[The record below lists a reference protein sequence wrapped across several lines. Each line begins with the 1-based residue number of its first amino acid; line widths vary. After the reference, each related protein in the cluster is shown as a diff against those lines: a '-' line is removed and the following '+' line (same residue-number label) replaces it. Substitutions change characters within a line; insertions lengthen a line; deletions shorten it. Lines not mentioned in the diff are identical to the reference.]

1 METRIIDL
9 IKNPET
15 LRVEDLSLLETEI
28 EKFPYMQS
36 LRAIYLLGVH
46 RFYNENFSKE
56 LAKTAAYTTDKRI
69 LYNLINKTNE
79 NMAAALAASAFP
91 FKTDLATK
99 TPKIQEVKTEA
110 IPAPAEIKIEEKTD
124 LVTET
129 QSVEISE
136 PVFVEE
142 NKNEEAQAVNNV
154 TPFIPDVLPIEEPQT
169 EVLSP
174 EKTETE
180 KTELTAAEYIAAEMA
195 KLKSGA
201 ATEEPAI
208 AEKEENIETTE
219 TIEII
224 SEVEKEEI
232 LVEEVK
238 TEEISPIEIVE
249 EKEVEVE
256 AEPIEEER
264 FSAEE
269 LASPDTFNLRKP
281 KETTIDFYN
290 RKQTG
295 FVEEIPAQ
303 KENNYSSEKPISE
316 KPAEK
321 EEEKETNIS
330 FYAQKQAESI
340 EESPAQKEDFYS
352 AKTTSESPA
361 ENEERETTI
370 DFYARKQTSF
380 VEETPAQK
388 EDFYSAKTTSES
400 SAENEERE
408 TTIDFYARKQTSFVE
423 ETPAQKEDF
432 YSAKATSENSTE
444 NETKETTIDFYARK
458 QTGFVEETP
467 APKEN
472 IYSSEETI
480 SESSAEKE
488 ERETTI
494 DFYASK
500 KANSDAQEEQTSYSP
515 VNIYQKQ
522 IDTEKEDT
530 AEVSKNLVQEENIST
545 TEEAANSEKPEPKAE
560 TEKVTEVVKPTSSSN
575 VTSFISTWK
584 SWLKIDRSE
593 IVTPSEQDKKA
604 AIIDKFIEN
613 NPKISPI
620 KEDVDFIVKEKSN
633 DISHLMTET
642 LAQLYVEQ
650 KLYTKAIQA
659 YKILQ
664 EKHPEKTEEF
674 EERIEEIKK
683 SRNIK

>member
-15 LRVEDLSLLETEI
+15 LRVEDLNLLETEI

-46 RFYNENFSKE
+46 RFYNEHFPKE

-79 NMAAALAASAFP
+79 NKAAALAASAFP
-91 FKTDLATK
+91 FKTEFTTK
-99 TPKIQEVKTEA
+99 TPALQ
-110 IPAPAEIKIEEKTD
+110 EIKIEETPIHTEEEVVENTD
-124 LVTET
+124 LVVEN
-129 QSVEISE
+129 QPVEISE
-136 PVFVEE
+136 TVSFVEE
-142 NKNEEAQAVNNV
+142 NTNEEQQATNNE
-154 TPFIPDVLPIEEPQT
+154 TPSISDVSPVEEPQYSAP
-169 EVLSP
+169 SP
-174 EKTETE
+174 ERSEYEQK
-180 KTELTAAEYIAAEMA
+180 KLAIDEYIAAEMA
-195 KLKSGA
+195 KLKSGT
-201 ATEEPAI
+201 ATEEPSI
-208 AEKEENIETTE
+208 
-219 TIEII
+219 
-224 SEVEKEEI
+224 VEKEEDLEPVKAI
-232 LVEEVK
+232 ETISETEKEEITVEEVK
-238 TEEISPIEIVE
+238 AEEISPIEIIE

-256 AEPIEEER
+256 VEIEAEAEPIVEEER

-269 LASPDTFNLRKP
+269 LASPSTFNLKKP

-295 FVEEIPAQ
+295 FVEETSAP
-303 KENNYSSEKPISE
+303 
-316 KPAEK
+316 
-321 EEEKETNIS
+321 
-330 FYAQKQAESI
+330 
-340 EESPAQKEDFYS
+340 KEDYYSS
-352 AKTTSESPA
+352 AKTVE
-361 ENEERETTI
+361 ENSTKETTV
-370 DFYARKQTSF
+370 DFYTKKQTEP
-380 VEETPAQK
+380 VEEAPAQK

-400 SAENEERE
+400 SAEKEER
-408 TTIDFYARKQTSFVE
+408 
-423 ETPAQKEDF
+423 
-432 YSAKATSENSTE
+432 
-444 NETKETTIDFYARK
+444 ETTIDFYARK
-458 QTGFVEETP
+458 QTGFVEEAP
-467 APKEN
+467 AQKEN
-472 IYSSEETI
+472 IYSSE
-480 SESSAEKE
+480 SSTENEA
-488 ERETTI
+488 RGTNI

-500 KANSDAQEEQTSYSP
+500 KANSDTQEEQKSAYSL
-515 VNIYQKQ
+515 VDIYQKP
-522 IDTEKEDT
+522 IETKNTEKDELV
-530 AEVSKNLVQEENIST
+530 EVYKNPVDFYSSQNKPVQEEENISA
-545 TEEAANSEKPEPKAE
+545 TEDVTDSEKTKPKAE
-560 TEKVTEVVKPTSSSN
+560 TEPVKVTEVEKPAANSN

-620 KEDVDFIVKEKSN
+620 KDDVDFIVKEKSN

-664 EKHPEKTEEF
+664 EKHPERTEEF

>member
-46 RFYNENFSKE
+46 RFYNEHFPKE

-79 NMAAALAASAFP
+79 NMAAALATSPFP
-91 FKTDLATK
+91 FKTEFTTK
-99 TPKIQEVKTEA
+99 TPALQ
-110 IPAPAEIKIEEKTD
+110 EIKVEETPIHTEEEVVENTD
-124 LVTET
+124 LVVET

-136 PVFVEE
+136 PVSFVEE
-142 NKNEEAQAVNNV
+142 NTNEEQQAVNIETPSIPNV
-154 TPFIPDVLPIEEPQT
+154 PSVEEPQFSAT
-169 EVLSP
+169 SP
-174 EKTETE
+174 ERSEYEQK
-180 KTELTAAEYIAAEMA
+180 KLAIDEYIAAEMA
-195 KLKSGA
+195 KLKSGT
-201 ATEEPAI
+201 ATEEPSI
-208 AEKEENIETTE
+208 IEKEEDVEPVKAVE
-219 TIEII
+219 TI
-224 SEVEKEEI
+224 SETEKEEI
-232 LVEEVK
+232 AVEEVK
-238 TEEISPIEIVE
+238 AEEITPIEVE
-249 EKEVEVE
+249 EEKVEE
-256 AEPIEEER
+256 TEPIATETEEER

-269 LASPDTFNLRKP
+269 LASPSTFNLKKP

-295 FVEEIPAQ
+295 YVEETSALKEDYYSSAKPVEKNSTKETNVDFYTKKQTEPVEEAPAQ
-303 KENNYSSEKPISE
+303 KEGYYSVKPVSES
-316 KPAEK
+316 PAED
-321 EEEKETNIS
+321 ESKETSID
-330 FYAQKQAESI
+330 FYAQKQTKSI
-340 EESPAQKEDFYS
+340 EDTPTQKEDFYS
-352 AKTTSESPA
+352 AKTTSESSA
-361 ENEERETTI
+361 EKEERETTI

-380 VEETPAQK
+380 VEEAPAQ
-388 EDFYSAKTTSES
+388 
-400 SAENEERE
+400 
-408 TTIDFYARKQTSFVE
+408 
-423 ETPAQKEDF
+423 
-432 YSAKATSENSTE
+432 
-444 NETKETTIDFYARK
+444 
-458 QTGFVEETP
+458 
-467 APKEN
+467 KEN
-472 IYSSEETI
+472 IYSSE
-480 SESSAEKE
+480 SSTENEA
-488 ERETTI
+488 RGTNI

-500 KANSDAQEEQTSYSP
+500 IAVSDAQEEQKSAYSP
-515 VNIYQKQ
+515 VDIYQKT
-522 IDTEKEDT
+522 IDTENTEKDEPV
-530 AEVSKNLVQEENIST
+530 EVYKNPVDFYSSQNKPVQEEENVSA
-545 TEEAANSEKPEPKAE
+545 TEDVADSEKPEIEPV
-560 TEKVTEVVKPTSSSN
+560 KVTEVVKPASNSN

-664 EKHPEKTEEF
+664 EKHPEKMEEF

>member
-15 LRVEDLSLLETEI
+15 LRVEDLKLLETEI

-99 TPKIQEVKTEA
+99 TPKIQEVKTEV
-110 IPAPAEIKIEEKTD
+110 IPAPAEVKIEEKTD

-136 PVFVEE
+136 PVSFVEE
-142 NKNEEAQAVNNV
+142 NKNEEQQAVNIE
-154 TPFIPDVLPIEEPQT
+154 TPSIPDVSPIEKPQA

-224 SEVEKEEI
+224 SEAEKEEI

-238 TEEISPIEIVE
+238 AEEISPIEIVE

-295 FVEEIPAQ
+295 FVEETPAQ
-303 KENNYSSEKPISE
+303 KENNYSSEKIVEE
-316 KPAEK
+316 KPTEK
-321 EEEKETNIS
+321 EEEKETAVD
-330 FYAQKQAESI
+330 FYAKKQTESVEETPAQKEDFYSAKTTLESSTEK
-340 EESPAQKEDFYS
+340 EERETTIDFYARKQTSFVEETPAQKEDFYS

-361 ENEERETTI
+361 EKEERETTI

-408 TTIDFYARKQTSFVE
+408 TTIDFYA
-423 ETPAQKEDF
+423 
-432 YSAKATSENSTE
+432 
-444 NETKETTIDFYARK
+444 
-458 QTGFVEETP
+458 
-467 APKEN
+467 
-472 IYSSEETI
+472 
-480 SESSAEKE
+480 
-488 ERETTI
+488 
-494 DFYASK
+494 SK
-500 KANSDAQEEQTSYSP
+500 KADSDAQEEQTSYSP

-522 IDTEKEDT
+522 IDTEKEA

-560 TEKVTEVVKPTSSSN
+560 IETEKVTEVVKPTSNNN

-664 EKHPEKTEEF
+664 EKHPERTEEF

>member
-15 LRVEDLSLLETEI
+15 LRVEDLNLLETEI

-46 RFYNENFSKE
+46 RFYNEHFPKE

-91 FKTDLATK
+91 FKTEFTTK
-99 TPKIQEVKTEA
+99 TPALQ
-110 IPAPAEIKIEEKTD
+110 EIKVEETPIHTEEEVVENTD
-124 LVTET
+124 LVVEN
-129 QSVEISE
+129 QPVEISE
-136 PVFVEE
+136 PVSFVEE
-142 NKNEEAQAVNNV
+142 NTNEEQQATNNE
-154 TPFIPDVLPIEEPQT
+154 TPPIPDVPSVEEPQYSAP
-169 EVLSP
+169 SP
-174 EKTETE
+174 ERSEYEQK
-180 KTELTAAEYIAAEMA
+180 KLAIDEYIAAEMA
-195 KLKSGA
+195 KLKSGTA
-201 ATEEPAI
+201 MEEPSI
-208 AEKEENIETTE
+208 
-219 TIEII
+219 
-224 SEVEKEEI
+224 VEKEEDVEPVKAVETI
-232 LVEEVK
+232 SETEKEEVVVK
-238 TEEISPIEIVE
+238 EVKAEEVSPAETVE
-249 EKEVEVE
+249 EKEVEIEIETEPVVE
-256 AEPIEEER
+256 TEEER

-269 LASPDTFNLRKP
+269 LASPETFNLKKP

-295 FVEEIPAQ
+295 YAEETSALKEDYYSSAKPVEENSTKETNVDFYTKKQTEPVEEAPAQ
-303 KENNYSSEKPISE
+303 KEDYYSVKPVSESS
-316 KPAEK
+316 AED
-321 EEEKETNIS
+321 ETKETTID
-330 FYAQKQAESI
+330 FYAQKQTIAET
-340 EESPAQKEDFYS
+340 AVQKEDIYS
-352 AKTTSESPA
+352 SEKTT
-361 ENEERETTI
+361 ENKEIETTI
-370 DFYARKQTSF
+370 DFYARKQTES

-400 SAENEERE
+400 S
-408 TTIDFYARKQTSFVE
+408 
-423 ETPAQKEDF
+423 
-432 YSAKATSENSTE
+432 TE
-444 NETKETTIDFYARK
+444 NEARG
-458 QTGFVEETP
+458 T
-467 APKEN
+467 N
-472 IYSSEETI
+472 
-480 SESSAEKE
+480 
-488 ERETTI
+488 I

-500 KANSDAQEEQTSYSP
+500 IAVSDAQEEQKPAHSP
-515 VNIYQKQ
+515 VDIYQKT
-522 IDTEKEDT
+522 IDTENTEKDEPV
-530 AEVSKNLVQEENIST
+530 EVYKNPVDFYSSQNKPVQEEENVSA
-545 TEEAANSEKPEPKAE
+545 TEDVADSEKPKIEPV
-560 TEKVTEVVKPTSSSN
+560 KVTEVVKPASNSN

-674 EERIEEIKK
+674 EEKIEEIKK

>member
-1 METRIIDL
+1 MMNTRVLDI
-9 IKNPET
+9 IKNPEIIHID
-15 LRVEDLSLLETEI
+15 DLKLLKTEI
-28 EKFPYMQS
+28 EKFPYAQS
-36 LRAIYLLGVH
+36 LRAIYLLGIH
-46 RFYNENFSKE
+46 RFYNEHFPKE

-79 NMAAALAASAFP
+79 NMAAVLAASAFP

-110 IPAPAEIKIEEKTD
+110 IPAPAEVKIEENTD

-129 QSVEISE
+129 QSTEISE
-136 PVFVEE
+136 PVSFVEE
-142 NKNEEAQAVNNV
+142 NKNEEAQTVNNE
-154 TPFIPDVLPIEEPQT
+154 TPSIPDVSPVEEPQT

-195 KLKSGA
+195 KLKAGA

-208 AEKEENIETTE
+208 AEKEE
-219 TIEII
+219 
-224 SEVEKEEI
+224 I

-238 TEEISPIEIVE
+238 AEEISPIEIVE

-256 AEPIEEER
+256 AEAETEPVIEEEER

-295 FVEEIPAQ
+295 FVEETPAQ
-303 KENNYSSEKPISE
+303 KENNYSSEKIVEE
-316 KPAEK
+316 KPTEK
-321 EEEKETNIS
+321 EEEKETAVD
-330 FYAQKQAESI
+330 FYAKKQAEPV
-340 EESPAQKEDFYS
+340 EEVPTSKEDFYS
-352 AKTTSESPA
+352 AKTTSENSTEDETKETTIDFYAQKQTKSIEETSVQKEDIYSSEKTA

-370 DFYARKQTSF
+370 DFYARKQTES

-388 EDFYSAKTTSES
+388 ENNYSSES
-400 SAENEERE
+400 
-408 TTIDFYARKQTSFVE
+408 
-423 ETPAQKEDF
+423 
-432 YSAKATSENSTE
+432 STE
-444 NETKETTIDFYARK
+444 NEARG
-458 QTGFVEETP
+458 T
-467 APKEN
+467 N
-472 IYSSEETI
+472 
-480 SESSAEKE
+480 
-488 ERETTI
+488 I

-500 KANSDAQEEQTSYSP
+500 KPVSDTQEEQKPAHSP
-515 VNIYQKQ
+515 VDIYQKP
-522 IDTEKEDT
+522 IGTENTEKDEPV
-530 AEVSKNLVQEENIST
+530 EVYKNPVDFYSSQNKPVQEEENVSA
-545 TEEAANSEKPEPKAE
+545 TEDVADSEKPEPKAE
-560 TEKVTEVVKPTSSSN
+560 IETEKVSEVVKPTSNSN